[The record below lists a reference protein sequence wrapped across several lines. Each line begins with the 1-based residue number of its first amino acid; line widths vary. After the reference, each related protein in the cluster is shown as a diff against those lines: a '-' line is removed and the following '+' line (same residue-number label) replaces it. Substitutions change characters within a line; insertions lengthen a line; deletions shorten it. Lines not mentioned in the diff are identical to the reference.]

1 MTMVSVSVLR
11 RALIG
16 EDVIQPNAQGWYRC
30 QVLHD
35 WQRSAPKNFPPRD
48 SFSTMD
54 PPEVNRI
61 GVFDDRTSHNKV
73 ALTATMQF
81 FWAGSMAWHKY
92 GRSLDALT
100 RDERRYI
107 NNKFEAVMGPA
118 VALTNRRDIDEETA
132 NYVAGTNLDKE
143 PARLAAL
150 ICGGNSM
157 LCKPAGKN
165 KDGVEMARLYT
176 FLPSDFVN
184 APVAS
189 PVMLTDPRMNWLT
202 AIYAEGEVYP
212 FSTLGMGVG
221 VPYPVIT
228 ADVYYYP
235 MSGLQLYSFDSPARP
250 LYYRNGQASY
260 R

>member
-1 MTMVSVSVLR
+1 MTMVSASVFR

-30 QVLHD
+30 QILHD
-35 WQRSAPKNFPPRD
+35 WQRSDAYSFPPRQ
-48 SFSTMD
+48 SSEVMD

-92 GRSLDALT
+92 GRPLDALT
-100 RDERRYI
+100 RDERKYI

-118 VALTNRRDIDEETA
+118 VALTNRSVNDVTA
-132 NYVAGTNLDKE
+132 NYVSGENLDKE

-157 LCKPAGKN
+157 WCKPIGRN

-176 FLPSDFVN
+176 FLPSDFIN
-184 APVAS
+184 PPAAS
-189 PVMLTDPRMNWLT
+189 SVMLTDPRMNWLT
-202 AIYAEGEVYP
+202 AIYATGEVYP

-235 MSGLQLYSFDSPARP
+235 MSGLQLYSFDAPARP